1 MNVHCTRYINKWMN
15 KWKKRWMN
23 EWINECINDW
33 LIDWLNLD
41 GSRSGGNKLSRE
53 DKYLANDLE
62 KENED
67 LQWVFCFWD
76 IIFILKGL

>member
-1 MNVHCTRYINKWMN
+1 MKEKMD
-15 KWKKRWMN
+15 
-23 EWINECINDW
+23 EWINDW

-62 KENED
+62 KENAD
-67 LQWVFCFWD
+67 LQWVFFFWD
-76 IIFILKGL
+76 IIFIIKGL

>member
-1 MNVHCTRYINKWMN
+1 MKEKMD
-15 KWKKRWMN
+15 
-23 EWINECINDW
+23 EWINDW
-33 LIDWLNLD
+33 LIDRLIDWFIDWLNLD